1 MTIMAMKTRIPITDP
16 TTITE
21 IKKHQMKKG
30 YGNVSRYFLVYIK
43 IVYVVDNPGK

>member
-1 MTIMAMKTRIPITDP
+1 MTMMAMKTRIPITDP

-30 YGNVSRYFLVYIK
+30 YGNAPKL
-43 IVYVVDNPGK
+43 